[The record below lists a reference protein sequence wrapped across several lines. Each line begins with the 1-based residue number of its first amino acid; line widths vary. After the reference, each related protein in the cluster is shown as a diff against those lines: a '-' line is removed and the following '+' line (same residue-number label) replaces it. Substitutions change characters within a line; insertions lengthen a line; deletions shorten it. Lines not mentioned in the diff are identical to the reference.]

1 MEKELT
7 FEKAM
12 KRLEE
17 IVNALENG
25 TVSLDDSLKLFEEG
39 IKLSKYCEN
48 ELKNIENKASKILM
62 DSKEEK
68 FEENKQKR
76 LTFVSRFLPNGRLVN
91 KNGVFALEN
100 KGDKVN
106 DSKNKCSNSG
116 AESYDSYYESNSVLG
131 FNETKHTVN
140 AAY

>member
-7 FEKAM
+7 FEQAM

-48 ELKNIENKASKILM
+48 ELKNIENKASKILE
-62 DSKEEK
+62 DSKEK
-68 FEENKQKR
+68 TFEE
-76 LTFVSRFLPNGRLVN
+76 
-91 KNGVFALEN
+91 
-100 KGDKVN
+100 
-106 DSKNKCSNSG
+106 
-116 AESYDSYYESNSVLG
+116 
-131 FNETKHTVN
+131 
-140 AAY
+140 

>member
-17 IVNALENG
+17 IVSSLESG

-48 ELKNIENKASKILM
+48 ELKNIENKAAKILE
-62 DSKEEK
+62 DSKEIEFK
-68 FEENKQKR
+68 E
-76 LTFVSRFLPNGRLVN
+76 
-91 KNGVFALEN
+91 
-100 KGDKVN
+100 
-106 DSKNKCSNSG
+106 
-116 AESYDSYYESNSVLG
+116 
-131 FNETKHTVN
+131 
-140 AAY
+140 

>member
-48 ELKNIENKASKILM
+48 ELKNIENKASKILL

-68 FEENKQKR
+68 FEE
-76 LTFVSRFLPNGRLVN
+76 
-91 KNGVFALEN
+91 
-100 KGDKVN
+100 
-106 DSKNKCSNSG
+106 
-116 AESYDSYYESNSVLG
+116 
-131 FNETKHTVN
+131 
-140 AAY
+140 

>member
-1 MEKELT
+1 MAKELT
-7 FEKAM
+7 FEQAM

-68 FEENKQKR
+68 FEE
-76 LTFVSRFLPNGRLVN
+76 
-91 KNGVFALEN
+91 
-100 KGDKVN
+100 
-106 DSKNKCSNSG
+106 
-116 AESYDSYYESNSVLG
+116 
-131 FNETKHTVN
+131 
-140 AAY
+140 